1 MTGVIHSICA
11 FTTISISICI
21 RSWEERGKLV
31 PDLPRGSQRQAGWL
45 GISSFGHWWNP
56 DRDSPDLP
64 LVLSPALHLP
74 HTLDQHCQ
82 QKYTT
87 SHT

>member
-21 RSWEERGKLV
+21 RSWEGRGKLV

-45 GISSFGHWWNP
+45 GIGGIQLGNP
-56 DRDSPDLP
+56 PDLP